1 MDKQY
6 ITNILLSE
14 GVTKE
19 EIDSINLD
27 SILALVENASSLD
40 NLCENLKI
48 EYPDFDENNFRNLI
62 TSRTK
67 KEEEIEDLSDDD
79 LEAVAGGSNWA
90 SKNKNMLIL
99 IGLVATACVAA
110 PFVKKGIDKLHNMQE
125 TAKIKKYEEE
135 INALNKQL
143 GYS

>member
-6 ITNILLSE
+6 ITDILLSE

-40 NLCENLKI
+40 NLCENLKK

-67 KEEEIEDLSDDD
+67 KEEEIEDL
-79 LEAVAGGSNWA
+79 
-90 SKNKNMLIL
+90 LIL

-110 PFVKKGIDKLHNMQE
+110 PFVKRGIDKLQKMQE

-135 INALNKQL
+135 INAFNKQL